1 MSFRGV
7 SNVGSSRPS
16 LFDGCARRR
25 RAERRARL
33 ARASEHRTH
42 VPQEKLENDL
52 FRDQGAATFWS
63 SSDRSISDPG
73 PQITALPQINAR
85 HNDDNDSCRDD
96 DVRSPACRA
105 CINLSPKPRCHP
117 GFQSKGKDEG
127 GHARG
132 KSRCDQFSAVISWNI
147 SMPCWGGWVSRH
159 MGDHSTCFSNGVFSN
174 SLMANLTPSPTLA
187 NSLG

>member
-42 VPQEKLENDL
+42 VTQEKLENDL

-85 HNDDNDSCRDD
+85 HNDDNDGCRDD
-96 DVRSPACRA
+96 DVRSPTCMA
-105 CINLSPKPRCHP
+105 CINLSPEPRCHP
-117 GFQSKGKDEG
+117 GLQSKGKYEG

-132 KSRCDQFSAVISWNI
+132 KSRCDQFSAVISL
-147 SMPCWGGWVSRH
+147 V
-159 MGDHSTCFSNGVFSN
+159 
-174 SLMANLTPSPTLA
+174 L
-187 NSLG
+187 

>member
-85 HNDDNDSCRDD
+85 HNDDNDGCRDD

-105 CINLSPKPRCHP
+105 CINLSRHGP
-117 GFQSKGKDEG
+117 GDSV
-127 GHARG
+127 R
-132 KSRCDQFSAVISWNI
+132 
-147 SMPCWGGWVSRH
+147 
-159 MGDHSTCFSNGVFSN
+159 
-174 SLMANLTPSPTLA
+174 SL
-187 NSLG
+187 

>member
-85 HNDDNDSCRDD
+85 W
-96 DVRSPACRA
+96 
-105 CINLSPKPRCHP
+105 
-117 GFQSKGKDEG
+117 
-127 GHARG
+127 
-132 KSRCDQFSAVISWNI
+132 SAN
-147 SMPCWGGWVSRH
+147 
-159 MGDHSTCFSNGVFSN
+159 HSTHEDQCFPVRV
-174 SLMANLTPSPTLA
+174 
-187 NSLG
+187 

>member
-25 RAERRARL
+25 RA
-33 ARASEHRTH
+33 EHRTH

-73 PQITALPQINAR
+73 PQITALPQINAC

-96 DVRSPACRA
+96 DVRNPACRA
-105 CINLSPKPRCHP
+105 CINLSRHGP
-117 GFQSKGKDEG
+117 GDSV
-127 GHARG
+127 R
-132 KSRCDQFSAVISWNI
+132 
-147 SMPCWGGWVSRH
+147 
-159 MGDHSTCFSNGVFSN
+159 
-174 SLMANLTPSPTLA
+174 SL
-187 NSLG
+187 